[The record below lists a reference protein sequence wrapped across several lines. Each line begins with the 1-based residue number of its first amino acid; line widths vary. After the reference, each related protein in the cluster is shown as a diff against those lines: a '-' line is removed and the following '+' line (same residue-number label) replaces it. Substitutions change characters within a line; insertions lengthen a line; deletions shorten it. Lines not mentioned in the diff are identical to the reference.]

1 MGNWDT
7 LSWFRATGLSL
18 ECCVLSG
25 EATNDNFIAL
35 GLTLPRFDPMIYH
48 TRGKL
53 INCYTIDEVRYCS
66 NFDVV
71 WYIGSKL
78 FAVSSFSIWPAVF
91 YDNFNKLG
99 EEGWL
104 YVVVNTRFL
113 ILFLFLY
120 WSAIFL
126 FTFLVVV
133 TQRFPRKMMF
143 DASLLPFVL
152 SELMFNKFYVIC
164 IVYVCLWSTRF
175 RCRLMFVFF
184 KSNTTGVTRLRNGNW

>member
-1 MGNWDT
+1 
-7 LSWFRATGLSL
+7 
-18 ECCVLSG
+18 
-25 EATNDNFIAL
+25 
-35 GLTLPRFDPMIYH
+35 MIYH

-120 WSAIFL
+120 
-126 FTFLVVV
+126 
-133 TQRFPRKMMF
+133 
-143 DASLLPFVL
+143 
-152 SELMFNKFYVIC
+152 
-164 IVYVCLWSTRF
+164 
-175 RCRLMFVFF
+175 
-184 KSNTTGVTRLRNGNW
+184 